1 MATNSSP
8 ASCSGSRSS
17 HRAGCAADRLQRHA
31 HARRTQ
37 PWKGGRRAAG
47 RGAQNALGAATF
59 GVLCGDW
66 LQHYCSMSDPQPE
79 GQHGHLPLA
88 LRRRLGLLEHSADT
102 VAGRVHDFV
111 PAWLRTTRPENRLPV
126 MLAVLVAGILQLT
139 LPRRLSLR
147 PRELLP
153 ALELLLLVALT
164 VANPVRLAVQHRLLR
179 VASTALVALI
189 TLANGASAFL
199 LAQRLVEGTAG
210 SDPIALLVAGGS
222 IYLTNIIAFGLW
234 YWEYDRG
241 GPIARRRGERPH
253 GDFLF
258 AQMATPEIADHDWE
272 PRFVDYLYVS
282 FTNATAFSPTDT
294 LPLSRWAKLLMA
306 VQSTI
311 SLVTVAL
318 VVARAVNILK

>member
-1 MATNSSP
+1 MSS
-8 ASCSGSRSS
+8 R
-17 HRAGCAADRLQRHA
+17 
-31 HARRTQ
+31 Q
-37 PWKGGRRAAG
+37 PDGPH
-47 RGAQNALGAATF
+47 
-59 GVLCGDW
+59 D
-66 LQHYCSMSDPQPE
+66 
-79 GQHGHLPLA
+79 HLPLA
-88 LRRRLGLLEHSADT
+88 LRRRLGLLEHSAD
-102 VAGRVHDFV
+102 ALADRAHELV

-126 MLAVLVAGILQLT
+126 MLAVLVAAGLQIT
-139 LPRRLSLR
+139 LPRRLSLP

-164 VANPVRLAVQHRLLR
+164 IANPVRLAAEHRLLR

-189 TLANGASAFL
+189 TVANGVSAFL

-210 SDPIALLVAGGS
+210 SDPIALLLAGGS
-222 IYLTNIIAFGLW
+222 IYLTNVIAFGLW
-234 YWEYDRG
+234 CWEYDRG
-241 GPIARRRGERPH
+241 GPFSRQRADRPH

-258 AQMATPEIADHDWE
+258 AQMATPEVADHNWE

-306 VQSTI
+306 VQSTV

-318 VVARAVNILK
+318 VVARAVNILR